1 MSRYNIFF
9 LNHISY
15 KTNITHLVDT
25 ILKWKHIA
33 IGLNVAHQALEAGF
47 SEPSSY
53 LELWLTFIDYK
64 RRATRFDK
72 EETDSMRD
80 LRNVFERARLH
91 LGEIGG
97 DPGHE
102 VAKYQANLEADQY
115 GSMDIARQIWA
126 AILQAQPF
134 TASLWMDFI
143 QLEKTYGDKKH
154 LRKAFQRALE
164 KTFDHT
170 EIIAK
175 AFLQFEREEG
185 SLEAWEQCRKQC
197 QARLARVAASKEKE
211 KGKDMEEEARK
222 AEKIE
227 KKKEKDKQYRR
238 DKRHEEAAAKKE
250 SNGRNGIGNFNKPK
264 PIADNANMDAPPGF
278 KAPPGFNAKKRA
290 GVEPPPGF
298 KEPAPKKQKTVTD
311 EEFNELSETKQ
322 RELRTVFLSNLSYE
336 VDDDRIRDTMASSG
350 TIVEVRLIK
359 KPDGK
364 SKGYAFVEFE
374 DRDSAVAA
382 LARDNEQ
389 LDGRPMYVSEVGQN
403 KKEGSAFK
411 FKTELEK
418 NKLFVRGIEAS
429 VTQEE
434 VRELFAPFGQLTA
447 VRLVTYRCALN
458 STNSS

>member
-1 MSRYNIFF
+1 
-9 LNHISY
+9 
-15 KTNITHLVDT
+15 
-25 ILKWKHIA
+25 
-33 IGLNVAHQALEAGF
+33 
-47 SEPSSY
+47 
-53 LELWLTFIDYK
+53 
-64 RRATRFDK
+64 
-72 EETDSMRD
+72 
-80 LRNVFERARLH
+80 
-91 LGEIGG
+91 
-97 DPGHE
+97 
-102 VAKYQANLEADQY
+102 
-115 GSMDIARQIWA
+115 
-126 AILQAQPF
+126 
-134 TASLWMDFI
+134 
-143 QLEKTYGDKKH
+143 
-154 LRKAFQRALE
+154 
-164 KTFDHT
+164 
-170 EIIAK
+170 
-175 AFLQFEREEG
+175 
-185 SLEAWEQCRKQC
+185 
-197 QARLARVAASKEKE
+197 
-211 KGKDMEEEARK
+211 MEEEARK

-227 KKKEKDKQYRR
+227 RKKEKDKQYRR

-264 PIADNANMDAPPGF
+264 PSADNANMDAPPGF
-278 KAPPGFNAKKRA
+278 KAPPEFNVKKRA

-350 TIVEVRLIK
+350 PIVEVRLIK

-447 VRLVTYRCALN
+447 VRLVTYWNGHSKGIAFVEYEKEAEAAVALLKTDGTKLKGVELQVALSN
-458 STNSS
+458 PPKKEESSSSAGVGAGGGGAPQEQVRSLGGTNQEPGPRGKGRSQLAFTPRVLSTSSTSKGQAAIKLQPMKFVKPGGAKMEGSLGEGNGKDSTGDASKSNADFR